1 MPKTITTFRGFVKHV
16 LLLIPWLFL
25 LVGIASIPAYL
36 ILRVFLGI
44 DLIHVVAAA
53 LTDPQGVS
61 NYLMQTTQSEPTK
74 SLFLFTTFP
83 GFTFAAVFS
92 TVFMI
97 WVERKFVA
105 KIQLRVGPQYAGRY
119 GGILQNFADLFKP
132 LFKEIIIPDKA
143 DKRVFVAVLV
153 ALMIGLGVF
162 PQVGIG
168 FSQGEV
174 PSIFPH

>member
-1 MPKTITTFRGFVKHV
+1 VKHV

>member
-1 MPKTITTFRGFVKHV
+1 VRLRAAYGCVSVPKTITTFRGFVKHV

-97 WVERKFVA
+97 WVE
-105 KIQLRVGPQYAGRY
+105 PQYAGRY